1 MEIPHLD
8 PNVDEEVN
16 LMRKK
21 QTAMFVILLVV
32 LLSGC
37 AGVRIHAVD
46 QHPKGM
52 LLPDQATVNSQ
63 ILSEYLKVEGGFYKD
78 NTKPPCTCV
87 AFSGGGI
94 RSAAF
99 SIGVMKGLHAING
112 EGGEPFLHQ
121 IDIMS
126 AASGGAY
133 GMSWYYMNQLGP
145 DAISKDDLFL
155 SPAQN
160 YLLENADFMTV
171 RRFVQ
176 GSVSDML
183 LIPWNLFANGFFG
196 WHLNSSFIATQTYEN
211 AIRQTF
217 HGNKPGDFSRMP
229 ALLKNNHLPF
239 FIITTTAHIDED
251 QLHYD
256 SLLSK
261 RVFEFTPL
269 RFGSDAF
276 GYSDVGQDFPLT
288 VAEAVEVSG
297 AAIDSFESF
306 TGARQKVAGSLLN
319 IDTGRFIDNYK
330 EKRSFLKNVGY
341 WLSPAPF
348 YLYQRAYIL
357 DAYGKRMRLSDG
369 GHADNL
375 AGFPLIRRLCSNII
389 IVDAEYDP
397 HYSFGAYFKLKESI
411 EREMHVTFRLTNGH
425 HNVEAIPKK
434 IEAGKTLESVSVATP
449 PDIRGTFDPAHPV
462 IPGKIG
468 PFPIG
473 APFNE
478 PDLFLNVTYIK
489 MAIDD
494 RFAKWAHLQVEER
507 TALETQYGSEVTSY
521 AVASLQDTCEKR
533 PYILSALWKCSF
545 PQYSTAHQNFSS
557 EQFAAYV
564 QLGERI
570 VKNELTYDP
579 GRKTLKISGH

>member
-1 MEIPHLD
+1 MYI
-8 PNVDEEVN
+8 
-16 LMRKK
+16 K
-21 QTAMFVILLVV
+21 QATLFVILLVV

-37 AGVRIHAVD
+37 AGVRIYSVD
-46 QHPKGM
+46 QHPKGG
-52 LLPDQATVNSQ
+52 LLPNQAEINSK
-63 ILSEYLKVEGGFYKD
+63 ILSEYLKVEGEFYKD
-78 NTKPPCTCV
+78 KTKPPCTCI

-99 SIGVMKGLHAING
+99 SIGVMKGLHAISG

-145 DAISKDDLFL
+145 NPISKHDLFL

-160 YLLENADFMTV
+160 YLLENADFMTA

-176 GSVSDML
+176 GSVSDVL
-183 LIPWNLFANGFFG
+183 LIPWNFFANGIFG
-196 WHLNSSFIATQTYEN
+196 WHLNSSFVATQTYEN

-217 HGNKPGDFSRMP
+217 HGNKPGNFAQIP
-229 ALLKNNHLPF
+229 ALLKDNNLPF
-239 FIITTTAHIDED
+239 FIITTTAHVDED

-261 RVFEFTPL
+261 TVFEFTPL

-276 GYSDVGQDFPLT
+276 GYSDVGQKFPLT

-306 TGARQKVAGSLLN
+306 TGARQKVAGSFLN

-330 EKRSFLKNVGY
+330 VNRSFLKNAGY

-348 YLYQRAYIL
+348 YLYQRAYLL

-375 AGFPLIRRLCSNII
+375 AGFPLIRRLCRNII

-397 HYSFGAYFKLKESI
+397 HYTFAAYFKLKENI
-411 EREMHVTFRLTNGH
+411 EREMHVNFLLLDTIHR
-425 HNVEAIPKK
+425 HNVEAIPSM
-434 IEAGKTLESVSVATP
+434 IEAEKTLENVSAKKT
-449 PDIRGTFDPAHPV
+449 PDIRGTFDRAHPV
-462 IPGKIG
+462 VSGKIG

-473 APFNE
+473 SPFNISE
-478 PDLFLNVTYIK
+478 PGLVIDVTYIK

-494 RFAKWAHLQVEER
+494 KFEKWDHLLAEER
-507 TALETQYGSEVTSY
+507 AALEAKYGPEVTSY
-521 AVASLQDTCEKR
+521 AVASLHNECEKR
-533 PYILSALWKCSF
+533 PYILSVLWKCSF
-545 PQYSTAHQNFSS
+545 PQYSTTHQNFAP

-570 VKNELTYDP
+570 VRNELRYDSN
-579 GRKTLKISGH
+579 RKALMVGE